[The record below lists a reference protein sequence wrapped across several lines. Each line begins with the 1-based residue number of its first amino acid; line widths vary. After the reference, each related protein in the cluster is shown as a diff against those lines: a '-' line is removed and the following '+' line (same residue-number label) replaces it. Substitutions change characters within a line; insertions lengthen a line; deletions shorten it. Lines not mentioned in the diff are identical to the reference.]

1 MFLCSG
7 TIKDRSKPILFSMA
21 RLDKVKNI
29 SGLVELFAKD
39 SRLRELVNLVVV
51 AGNIDQSKSKDR
63 EEISEIEKMHN
74 LMNEFDLHGEF
85 RWICAQTD
93 KVRNGELYRYIA
105 DSHGAFVQP
114 ALYEG
119 FGLTV
124 IEAMTCG
131 LPSFATCHGGPAEI
145 IENGLSGFHIDPFH
159 PEKASEIMVN
169 FFERCNQEGDYWMTV
184 SNAGLQ
190 RIYSRSV
197 KETPNPSQEVSKGLQ
212 QSLQIDTNFSI
223 TIFLIPVERLTCWL
237 ISGLLILTK
246 ESWMGCER
254 YTWKI
259 YAERLLMLS
268 RVYSFWKYVS
278 KLGRRETRR
287 YLEMFYILKFREL
300 VKRFYILEKR
310 YYFFSPISLPQYIT
324 RI

>member
-1 MFLCSG
+1 
-7 TIKDRSKPILFSMA
+7 MA

-29 SGLVELFAKD
+29 TGLVELFAKN

-63 EEISEIEKMHN
+63 EEISEIEKLHN

-190 RIYSRSV
+190 RIYSRWV
-197 KETPNPSQEVSKGLQ
+197 KETPNPSQEVSKGL
-212 QSLQIDTNFSI
+212 LTVVANWHKFFYNNFSYSCGKVDMLADFRFVDI
-223 TIFLIPVERLTCWL
+223 DKREL
-237 ISGLLILTK
+237 
-246 ESWMGCER
+246 MGCER

-300 VKRFYILEKR
+300 VKQFYILWIK
-310 YYFFSPISLPQYIT
+310 I
-324 RI
+324 

>member
-29 SGLVELFAKD
+29 TGLVELFAKN

-63 EEISEIEKMHN
+63 EEISEIEKLHN

-169 FFERCNQEGDYWMTV
+169 FFEHCNQEGDYWMTV

-197 KETPNPSQEVSKGLQ
+197 KETPNPSQEVSKGL
-212 QSLQIDTNFSI
+212 
-223 TIFLIPVERLTCWL
+223 LTVV
-237 ISGLLILTK
+237 
-246 ESWMGCER
+246 
-254 YTWKI
+254 
-259 YAERLLMLS
+259 AN
-268 RVYSFWKYVS
+268 
-278 KLGRRETRR
+278 
-287 YLEMFYILKFREL
+287 
-300 VKRFYILEKR
+300 
-310 YYFFSPISLPQYIT
+310 
-324 RI
+324 